1 MMHVSRTSLL
11 QVGLS
16 TKDGREIDA
25 GPWCGGALINSRYI
39 VTAAHCTHDET
50 VDSIAVTVIVAKSE
64 FVQILLRSGTT
75 TF

>member
-1 MMHVSRTSLL
+1 MLHVSRTSLL

-50 VDSIAVTVIVAKSE
+50 FDSIAVTVIVAESG